1 MANQFQL
8 PSAAG
13 STGEVSSIRPKQNIG
28 AFTNI
33 SLARAD
39 GTVGKIGDG
48 LRMNFDDPGMVALA
62 EMLQTPEGIEKFRAA
77 IIITCNYNKP
87 ASSKAEFV
95 L

>member
-1 MANQFQL
+1 
-8 PSAAG
+8 
-13 STGEVSSIRPKQNIG
+13 
-28 AFTNI
+28 
-33 SLARAD
+33 
-39 GTVGKIGDG
+39 
-48 LRMNFDDPGMVALA
+48 MNFDDPGMVALA